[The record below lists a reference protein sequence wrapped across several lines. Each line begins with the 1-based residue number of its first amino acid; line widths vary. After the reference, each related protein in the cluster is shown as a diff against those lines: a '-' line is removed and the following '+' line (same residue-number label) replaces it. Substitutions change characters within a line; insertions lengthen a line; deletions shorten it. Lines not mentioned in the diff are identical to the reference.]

1 MVERRKSTKRSR
13 RPNGSDGKR
22 PNILV
27 FLVDELRVPPPYE
40 MDQRL
45 VKWRKKHLKAQER
58 LRDCGMEFLRHY
70 TGTTACAPSRTTIQT
85 GLYPSVHGVTQ
96 VNGAAK
102 DASDPGMF
110 WLSPNTAPTIGDY
123 FRTRAGGYQT
133 HYRGKWHVS
142 RADILLPGSQNVLNS
157 FNNKTG
163 ARDPK
168 TEALYRT
175 ADRLD
180 PFGYSGWVGPEPQG
194 ANPHDSGNS
203 AKIHLKRNPNALA
216 GRDIVY
222 AEQTV
227 SLLETLSK
235 EPASAKPWLVF
246 CSFVNPH
253 DIALYGAKSTKTK
266 YKHLF
271 DFSVKPSVPR
281 IPHPP
286 HDDLQT
292 KPRAQASYR
301 MAYQVALQPT
311 FDSETYRRLYYQ
323 RQWDVDREMLKVLAA
338 LDRTRFAEDTIVVF
352 TADHGE
358 LLGSHAGLFQKWHVA
373 YDEAIRVPLIV
384 HSPQLFKKR
393 ETHHKPTSHVDLLPT
408 LLGLAK
414 IDAKKARTELHATHC
429 EAQALVGRDLSPL
442 LHGRPQPRADEP
454 VFFMTDDQP
463 TVGLNENNYIGLDI
477 VEVAQPHHILTVV
490 TTIETKHGPRL
501 FKYSRYFD
509 NTQFTVDNY
518 PNVPDKYEVPVA
530 VAVARAVPD
539 EFEMYNLDD
548 DPNELRNL
556 AHDPLPEN
564 QDILKTMDQILM
576 KQCELKR
583 RPPNSGKP
591 DYYMDTKE
599 IWRPKLTWAVAEKTS
614 RKPRKPRGHRRKLAP

>member
-1 MVERRKSTKRSR
+1 MVERRK
-13 RPNGSDGKR
+13 GSDGKR

-27 FLVDELRVPPPYE
+27 FLVDELRVPPRYE
-40 MDQRL
+40 TEGHPDL
-45 VKWRKKHLKAQER
+45 VEWRRTHLRAQER
-58 LRDCGMEFLRHY
+58 LRDSGMEFLRHY
-70 TGTTACAPSRTTIQT
+70 TGATACAPSRTTIQT

-96 VNGAAK
+96 VDGAAK
-102 DASDPGMF
+102 AASDPGMF
-110 WLSPNTAPTIGDY
+110 WLSPDTSPTIGDY
-123 FRTRAGGYQT
+123 FRTKAGGYQT

-168 TEALYRT
+168 IEELYRT
-175 ADRLD
+175 AERLD

-203 AKIHLKRNPNALA
+203 AKIHITKNPRALR

-222 AEQTV
+222 AKQTV
-227 SLLETLSK
+227 SLLETLHNQ
-235 EPASAKPWLVF
+235 PASAKPWLVF

-253 DIALYGAKSTKTK
+253 DIALYGHKSTQTK

-271 DFSVKPSVPR
+271 DFSVKPSVPP

-286 HDDLQT
+286 DDDLQT

-311 FDSETYRRLYYQ
+311 FDSKTYRRLYYQ
-323 RQWDVDREMLKVLAA
+323 LQWDVDRDMQKVLAA
-338 LDRTRFAEDTIVVF
+338 LDFYGFAEDTIVVF
-352 TADHGE
+352 TSDHGE
-358 LLGSHAGLFQKWHVA
+358 LLGSHSGLFQKWHVA

-393 ETHHKPTSHVDLLPT
+393 ETHHNPTSHVDLLPT

-414 IDAKKARTELHATHC
+414 IDAKKARKELQATHC

-463 TVGLNENNYIGLDI
+463 TVGLNENNYIGLDF
-477 VEVAQPHHILTVV
+477 VDVAQPHHLITVV
-490 TTIETKHGPRL
+490 ARIETNHGPKL
-501 FKYSRYFD
+501 FKYSRYYD

-518 PNVPDKYEVPVA
+518 PNVPDKYEVSVA

-556 AHDPLPEN
+556 VHDPSAEN
-564 QDILKTMDQILM
+564 QKILKTMDRILK

-591 DYYMDTKE
+591 AYYEDTEE
-599 IWRPKLTWAVAEKTS
+599 IWRPKLTWVVAEKTS
-614 RKPRKPRGHRRKLAP
+614 RKPRGHRRKLAP

>member
-1 MVERRKSTKRSR
+1 MVERRKSTKQSR
-13 RPNGSDGKR
+13 RPKGSDAKR

-27 FLVDELRVPPPYE
+27 LLVDELRVPPLYE
-40 MDQRL
+40 MDRRL
-45 VKWRKKHLKAQER
+45 VKWRRTNLKAQER

-70 TGTTACAPSRTTIQT
+70 TGATACSPSRTTIQT

-96 VNGAAK
+96 VDGAAK
-102 DASDPGMF
+102 AASDPGMF
-110 WLSPNTAPTIGDY
+110 WLDPNTAPTIGNY
-123 FRTRAGGYQT
+123 FRTQTGGYQT

-168 TEALYRT
+168 IEALYRT
-175 ADRLD
+175 AERLD

-203 AKIHLKRNPNALA
+203 AKIYLKRNPNALA

-222 AEQTV
+222 AQQTV
-227 SLLETLSK
+227 SLLEALHNQPKT
-235 EPASAKPWLVF
+235 AKPWLIF

-253 DIALYGAKSTKTK
+253 DIALYGAITTKTK

-271 DFSVKPSVPR
+271 DFSVKKKVPL
-281 IPHPP
+281 IPRPP
-286 HDDLQT
+286 DDDLQT

-311 FDSETYRRLYYQ
+311 FDSEHYRRLYYQ
-323 RQWDVDREMLKVLAA
+323 RQWDVDCNMQLVLDA
-338 LDRTRFAEDTIVVF
+338 LDSYNFAEDTIVIF
-352 TADHGE
+352 TSDHGE
-358 LLGSHAGLFQKWHVA
+358 LLGSHSGLFQKWHVA

-384 HSPQLFKKR
+384 HSRQLFKRR
-393 ETHHKPTSHVDLLPT
+393 ETVDWPTSHVDLLPT

-414 IDAKKARTELHATHC
+414 IDAKKARQELQATHC

-442 LHGRPQPRADEP
+442 LHGRRHQPRADEP

-463 TVGLNENNYIGLDI
+463 TVGLNENNFLGMDV

-490 TTIETKHGPRL
+490 ATIETKHGPRL

-509 NTQFTVDNY
+509 NSQFAVVDY
-518 PNVPDKYEVPVA
+518 SNVPDGYEVPPA
-530 VAVARAVPD
+530 IAVARAVPD

-556 AHDPLPEN
+556 AHDPLAEN
-564 QDILKTMDQILM
+564 QDILKTMDRILK

-583 RPPNSGKP
+583 RPPQSGKP
-591 DYYMDTKE
+591 AYYEDTEE
-599 IWRPKLTWAVAEKTS
+599 IWHPKLTWAVAKKTS
-614 RKPRKPRGHRRKLAP
+614 RKLPGRRGNLAP

>member
-1 MVERRKSTKRSR
+1 MVERRK
-13 RPNGSDGKR
+13 GSDEKR

-45 VKWRKKHLKAQER
+45 VTWRKKHLKAQES

-70 TGTTACAPSRTTIQT
+70 TGTTACAPSRATIQT
-85 GLYPSVHGVTQ
+85 GLYPSVHGVSQ
-96 VNGAAK
+96 VDGAAK
-102 DASDPGMF
+102 AASDPGMF
-110 WLSPNTAPTIGDY
+110 WLSPDTAPTIGDY
-123 FRTRAGGYQT
+123 FRTKAGGYQT

-142 RADILLPGSQNVLNS
+142 RADILLPGSQNVLKS

-168 TEALYRT
+168 IEALYRT
-175 ADRLD
+175 AERLD

-203 AKIHLKRNPNALA
+203 AKIHIQKNPRALR

-222 AEQTV
+222 AKQTV
-227 SLLETLSK
+227 SLLETLHNQ
-235 EPASAKPWLVF
+235 PASAKPWLVF

-253 DIALYGAKSTKTK
+253 DIALYGYKSTQTK

-271 DFSVKPSVPR
+271 DFRVGPRVPQ
-281 IPHPP
+281 IPLPP
-286 HDDLQT
+286 EDNLKT

-301 MAYQVALQPT
+301 MAYQVAFQPT
-311 FDSETYRRLYYQ
+311 FDSEHYRRLYYQ
-323 RQWDVDREMLKVLAA
+323 LQWDVDRKMERVLDA
-338 LDRTRFAEDTIVVF
+338 LACTRFAEDTIVVF
-352 TADHGE
+352 TSDHGE
-358 LLGSHAGLFQKWHVA
+358 LLGSHSGLFQKWHVA

-384 HSPQLFKKR
+384 HSPQIFKGR
-393 ETHHKPTSHVDLLPT
+393 ETVDMPTSHVDLLPT

-414 IDAKKARTELHATHC
+414 IDAKKARKELQATHC

-442 LHGRPQPRADEP
+442 LLQGRRHQPRAGEP
-454 VFFMTDDQP
+454 IFFMTDDQP
-463 TVGLNENNYIGLDI
+463 TVGLNENNFLGMDI

-490 TTIETKHGPRL
+490 TTIKTKDGPRL

-556 AHDPLPEN
+556 AHGPSAEN
-564 QDILKTMDQILM
+564 QKILEKMDQILK

-583 RPPNSGKP
+583 RPPQSGKP
-591 DYYMDTKE
+591 AYYEDTEE
-599 IWRPKLTWAVAEKTS
+599 IWRPVLTWAVAEKT
-614 RKPRKPRGHRRKLAP
+614 PRKPRRHRRKLAP